1 MACSKACAKNNDIA
15 KRAGAKVQNAL
26 VATDRSDL
34 KVSFRQALSFSIPPL
49 TLYRN
54 YRPGGYSI
62 LIFGVP
68 LVDLGMNEEKVPK
81 VMKMCI
87 EEVEKRGLHIEK
99 IYMVSLLLRD
109 LFGFMLKNP
118 SQIPYVTRE
127 YGRQVKCVV
136 LTY

>member
-1 MACSKACAKNNDIA
+1 M
-15 KRAGAKVQNAL
+15 
-26 VATDRSDL
+26 
-34 KVSFRQALSFSIPPL
+34 
-49 TLYRN
+49 
-54 YRPGGYSI
+54 
-62 LIFGVP
+62 IFGVP

-81 VMKMCI
+81 VMKMYI

-118 SQIPYVTRE
+118 SQILYVTRE
-127 YGRQVKCVV
+127 YGRHVKCVV